1 MSENKNEQALRE
13 RYDALSAQERRE
25 YSLISL
31 KIKRFPVFNR
41 LYGRRAGDELM
52 AKVFEIVSGW
62 LGDGDCIFR
71 LRLNYFNILLRFP
84 RDYEAV
90 FQRMIDINARIR
102 DMDDPRFPCKVYCGF
117 GIYPLEEG
125 VDFLT
130 AQYNADL
137 ARIKC
142 PERDFRNSH
151 FEVYGLSIQDAELRY
166 YDLSELV
173 RPAIEQ
179 GHIKFYLQPK
189 VDLRTGEVRSAE
201 ALMRWEDPVRGMIP
215 VSEFLPVLES
225 NGIIDLADLS
235 VFAQV
240 CATINRWIETY
251 GKKIQISVN
260 LSASMFNYLYF
271 FKQYREVHEKYN
283 TPADCI
289 EFELLESIVLN
300 QVERVTQ
307 VVNELREYGFSCS
320 LDDFGSGFSSYSVLT
335 HSEIGV
341 LKIDRSLFQQ
351 EGNYPPAYHRNR
363 PGAGH
368 AHGGGGGG
376 IPELCGVPAIPGLR
390 FYPGLCLL
398 PAHAR
403 GGIRRAFPA
412 PGRNRPFGRISIM
425 ISGLPRTK
433 CLRQTR
439 FLFTK
444 SPEQGIM
451 ELSKHQKGGFSIWR
465 NSYPWASC

>member
-351 EGNYPPAYHRNR
+351 EGNGRERTILRHIIATARELGMRTVAEGEESRSYVEYLRSLGCDFIQGYVFYR
-363 PGAGH
+363 PM
-368 AHGGGGGG
+368 
-376 IPELCGVPAIPGLR
+376 PVEE
-390 FYPGLCLL
+390 FEE
-398 PAHAR
+398 
-403 GGIRRAFPA
+403 
-412 PGRNRPFGRISIM
+412 
-425 ISGLPRTK
+425 
-433 CLRQTR
+433 R
-439 FLFTK
+439 FLRRGETVPLEEF
-444 SPEQGIM
+444 Q
-451 ELSKHQKGGFSIWR
+451 L
-465 NSYPWASC
+465 

>member
-1 MSENKNEQALRE
+1 M
-13 RYDALSAQERRE
+13 
-25 YSLISL
+25 
-31 KIKRFPVFNR
+31 
-41 LYGRRAGDELM
+41 
-52 AKVFEIVSGW
+52 
-62 LGDGDCIFR
+62 
-71 LRLNYFNILLRFP
+71 
-84 RDYEAV
+84 
-90 FQRMIDINARIR
+90 
-102 DMDDPRFPCKVYCGF
+102 
-117 GIYPLEEG
+117 
-125 VDFLT
+125 
-130 AQYNADL
+130 
-137 ARIKC
+137 
-142 PERDFRNSH
+142 
-151 FEVYGLSIQDAELRY
+151 YGLSIQDAELRY

-351 EGNYPPAYHRNR
+351 EGNGRERTILRHIIATARELGMRTVADGVESRSYVEYLRSLGCDFIQGYVFYR
-363 PGAGH
+363 PM
-368 AHGGGGGG
+368 
-376 IPELCGVPAIPGLR
+376 PVEE
-390 FYPGLCLL
+390 FEE
-398 PAHAR
+398 
-403 GGIRRAFPA
+403 
-412 PGRNRPFGRISIM
+412 
-425 ISGLPRTK
+425 
-433 CLRQTR
+433 R
-439 FLFTK
+439 FLRRGETVPLEEF
-444 SPEQGIM
+444 Q
-451 ELSKHQKGGFSIWR
+451 L
-465 NSYPWASC
+465 

>member
-52 AKVFEIVSGW
+52 DKVFEIVSGW

-151 FEVYGLSIQDAELRY
+151 FEV
-166 YDLSELV
+166 
-173 RPAIEQ
+173 
-179 GHIKFYLQPK
+179 
-189 VDLRTGEVRSAE
+189 
-201 ALMRWEDPVRGMIP
+201 
-215 VSEFLPVLES
+215 
-225 NGIIDLADLS
+225 
-235 VFAQV
+235 
-240 CATINRWIETY
+240 
-251 GKKIQISVN
+251 
-260 LSASMFNYLYF
+260 
-271 FKQYREVHEKYN
+271 
-283 TPADCI
+283 
-289 EFELLESIVLN
+289 
-300 QVERVTQ
+300 
-307 VVNELREYGFSCS
+307 
-320 LDDFGSGFSSYSVLT
+320 
-335 HSEIGV
+335 
-341 LKIDRSLFQQ
+341 
-351 EGNYPPAYHRNR
+351 
-363 PGAGH
+363 
-368 AHGGGGGG
+368 
-376 IPELCGVPAIPGLR
+376 
-390 FYPGLCLL
+390 
-398 PAHAR
+398 
-403 GGIRRAFPA
+403 
-412 PGRNRPFGRISIM
+412 
-425 ISGLPRTK
+425 
-433 CLRQTR
+433 
-439 FLFTK
+439 
-444 SPEQGIM
+444 
-451 ELSKHQKGGFSIWR
+451 
-465 NSYPWASC
+465 